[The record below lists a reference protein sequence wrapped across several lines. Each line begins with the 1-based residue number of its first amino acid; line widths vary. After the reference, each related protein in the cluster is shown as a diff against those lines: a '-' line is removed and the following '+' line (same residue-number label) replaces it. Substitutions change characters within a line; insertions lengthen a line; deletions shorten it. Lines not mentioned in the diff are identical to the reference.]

1 MNKIRFIEK
10 IKQKFLLNKISSI
23 NCFANH
29 IIKNNVKKQSLTKN

>member
-23 NCFANH
+23 KCFAKH
-29 IIKNNVKKQSLTKN
+29 IIKKKVKKQSLTKN